1 MFWLKIPVLITPNKA
16 GDLQTSCKKY
26 LLFVGSN
33 TNRNCP
39 EVLLQHVYV
48 TCTNIETQTQ
58 ILSLQQGWF

>member
-26 LLFVGSN
+26 LLFVASD

-39 EVLLQHVYV
+39 EVSF
-48 TCTNIETQTQ
+48 NISNGRRVQ